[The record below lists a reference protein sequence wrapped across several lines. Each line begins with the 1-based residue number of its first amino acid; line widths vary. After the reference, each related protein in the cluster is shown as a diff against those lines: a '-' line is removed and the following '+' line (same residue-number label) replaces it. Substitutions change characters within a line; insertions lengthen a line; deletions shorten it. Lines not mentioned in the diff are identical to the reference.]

1 MLSFRSEA
9 VFMANAKKSKEKG
22 EADARGNGE
31 VGAGAGAAVEPSG
44 DGEPVDRRRDR
55 RRRRRLGGAEADGSG
70 GRSAGEGSALGSPQA
85 GGEKERKRAREEAE
99 RLGESLCESLTRKGA
114 KEPEWDSCEF
124 GPGGEL
130 KARKSFTAKE
140 SRFSSGERAGLFGE
154 ATLNMMA
161 YLQSRG
167 AMHYGDTG
175 FWLGVAPGDGDF
187 AELEALKASGFSYE
201 VVVRMPG
208 DILRL
213 WGAKPEGRIREVRVD
228 MLELRAIPPGLE
240 VHETDEFIVSEAGP
254 ASSPLLQW
262 ILLGA
267 AGLLAAGWIRRLR
280 SDLGR

>member
-1 MLSFRSEA
+1 MRGGMGRLALALALLWSHPATASLSIVDEI
-9 VFMANAKKSKEKG
+9 
-22 EADARGNGE
+22 D
-31 VGAGAGAAVEPSG
+31 VG
-44 DGEPVDRRRDR
+44 
-55 RRRRRLGGAEADGSG
+55 GG
-70 GRSAGEGSALGSPQA
+70 GSAELKRTVRVGDPQEKDRLWDLLKL

-154 ATLNMMA
+154 ATMNMMA

-213 WGAKPEGRIREVRVD
+213 WGAKPEGRIREVRVA